1 MSSRPRVFYVL
12 GSLEANDTGD
22 EIVAILSRL
31 SRAAFEPRV
40 IALGG
45 RDDLRERIAQMKVRV
60 YPLGLSGPLGALM
73 AVWKV
78 RGMLKSMDAHVVHG
92 FGSWG
97 GAVAELAAPKGVAV
111 VRTVSR
117 PPASGR
123 DLRGWLLGFLERR
136 AARRAGTHFVV
147 PREEARSVVQEHYGG
162 GEVTVLPT
170 SVDVSG
176 IQERARALGRDAA
189 RVQLG
194 IGANDF
200 VFACYTPFHS
210 ESAMDEILRGVAVAR
225 REREGL
231 RLFLVG
237 GGRYEG
243 SSRWKAE
250 ELSLEDAVVFL
261 GRGPEVDAILAA
273 ADVAVDAFPW
283 DDWSRGA
290 LRAHAAGLPVVKRV
304 DGVVDGG
311 LDEGVVP
318 PKISGRADW
327 FGSDLVRLAENAELR
342 ARVLKAGEGTVD
354 GNDVAFVAKELRD
367 LYARLAGV
375 ASAEVAG

>member
-1 MSSRPRVFYVL
+1 MSSRPRVFFVL
-12 GSLEANDTGD
+12 GSLEANDMGE
-22 EIVAILSRL
+22 EIVAILGRL

-60 YPLGLSGPLGALM
+60 YPLGLSGPIGAVL

-78 RGMLKSMDAHVVHG
+78 RNMLRNMDAEVVHG

-136 AARRAGTHFVV
+136 AARHAGTHFVV
-147 PREEARSVVQEHYGG
+147 PREDVRSVVQEHYGG

-170 SVDVSG
+170 SVDVAG
-176 IQERARALGRDAA
+176 IRERVRTLGREAS

-194 IGANDF
+194 VAPDDMVF
-200 VFACYTPFHS
+200 VCLTPFHS
-210 ESAMDEILRGVAVAR
+210 ESAMDEILRGIAVAR

-231 RLFLVG
+231 RIFLVG
-237 GGRYEG
+237 SGRYEG

-250 ELSLEDAVVFL
+250 ELRLDDAVVFL
-261 GRGPEVDAILAA
+261 GRGPEVEAVWAA
-273 ADVAVDAFPW
+273 ADVVVDASPW
-283 DDWSRGA
+283 SDWSRGA
-290 LRAHAAGLPVVKRV
+290 LVAHAAGLPVVKRV
-304 DGVVDGG
+304 EGVVDDG
-311 LDEGVVP
+311 LAEGVMP
-318 PKISGRADW
+318 PRISGRADW
-327 FGSDLVRLAENAELR
+327 FGSDLVRLAERPELR
-342 ARVLKAGEGTVD
+342 ERVRKAGEGVVD
-354 GNDVAFVAKELRD
+354 GNDVAWVAQELKA
-367 LYARLAGV
+367 LYESLGQGD
-375 ASAEVAG
+375 AS